1 MANADSPFQCLVEIE
16 RRARQRAKGLPR
28 KEQVQEIWRG
38 IAYRVGDTR
47 LVSNI
52 TQVDR
57 IMNCPSVL
65 AKVPGAKAWI
75 RGLANIRGI
84 LLPVVDLNACLA
96 NKITNIESRSRILIV
111 NQSGIYAGLLVD
123 EVMGIK
129 YFPEELLDTETPCQE
144 AWVSPFN
151 KGLFHY
157 EQQTWVVFDMQI
169 LTESNQF
176 LNAAL

>member
-1 MANADSPFQCLVEIE
+1 MAESPFQCLIDIE
-16 RRARQRAKGLPR
+16 RRAHQRAKGLPR
-28 KEQVQEIWRG
+28 EEQVQQVWRG
-38 IAYRVGDTR
+38 IAFRVGDSF
-47 LVSNI
+47 LVSSI
-52 TQVDR
+52 THVDR
-57 IMNCPSVL
+57 IMNCPSTL
-65 AKVPGAKAWI
+65 AKVPGAKTWV

-84 LLPVVDLNACLA
+84 LLPVVDLHACLA
-96 NKITNIESRSRILIV
+96 NKITNMESRSRVLII
-111 NQSGIYAGLLVD
+111 NQNGIYAGLLVD

-151 KGLFHY
+151 KGLFYY
-157 EQQTWVVFDMQI
+157 EQQTWVIFDMQI